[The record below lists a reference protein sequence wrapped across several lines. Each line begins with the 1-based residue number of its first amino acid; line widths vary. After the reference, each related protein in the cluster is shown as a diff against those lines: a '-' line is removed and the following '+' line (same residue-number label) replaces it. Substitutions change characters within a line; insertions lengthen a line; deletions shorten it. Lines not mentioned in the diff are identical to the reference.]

1 MAFFVRNGGDD
12 GALAR
17 GEKRAVHDADGAQ
30 LACEHW
36 RDQDGLK
43 ESKKEASG
51 AAQTRHVGLLG
62 VGAATEHAEDRLG
75 AGHNQRQ
82 HDDGSFPRVER
93 LVHDLVIP
101 PGDDSEQRHGE
112 QHLARKAERAE

>member
-51 AAQTRHVGLLG
+51 AAQTRHAGLLG
-62 VGAATEHAEDRLG
+62 VGARRRSTRKTVWAPATTSASASTTTE
-75 AGHNQRQ
+75 
-82 HDDGSFPRVER
+82 FPTC
-93 LVHDLVIP
+93 
-101 PGDDSEQRHGE
+101 
-112 QHLARKAERAE
+112 

>member
-82 HDDGSFPRVER
+82 RQHDDGSFPRVG
-93 LVHDLVIP
+93 VWCTP
-101 PGDDSEQRHGE
+101 W
-112 QHLARKAERAE
+112 

>member
-51 AAQTRHVGLLG
+51 AAQTRHAGLL
-62 VGAATEHAEDRLG
+62 VGARRRSTRKTVWAPATTSASASTTTAVSHVL
-75 AGHNQRQ
+75 
-82 HDDGSFPRVER
+82 SVWCTTW
-93 LVHDLVIP
+93 
-101 PGDDSEQRHGE
+101 
-112 QHLARKAERAE
+112 